1 MKNASG
7 QSKTSNA
14 AKLTIPTDVDTL
26 SITKHPVSKTAAVGK
41 TVYFS
46 VTATGKGLTYQ
57 WQYMP
62 ARSSTWSKCGLE
74 GAKTDTVSVPVVNG
88 RNGTSYRCVVTDSTG
103 ASLNSNAA
111 TLTLQEDL
119 KITKHPSSVTAASGK
134 TVYFSVEAAG
144 VGLTYQWQYQEPG
157 KAAWNKC
164 GLEGAKTDTVTVPVT
179 SARNG
184 YGYRCVVTDAG
195 GITAESNKATLTVST
210 ENSAKTSLIPDV
222 VKDIRDTIED
232 AVGGVT
238 GNTEKDPG
246 DGQDAA
252 DRREDAESTENRKE
266 TEEESSGDEE
276 KDAEED
282 TADVTNEQDPDPG
295 TEDLPVEEDTAEDR
309 TDENI
314 EETVDIGEDEP
325 DPDQDQTDTAPAD
338 ENEDSSSSA
347 YEDEDD
353 SSLETDTVPAGAED
367 ESIVEEEDATAEDA
381 YASDTGEETFDPVI
395 ITVQPES
402 VEVEEG
408 QQAILHVEAEGDELA
423 YQWQYRFKD
432 QEEWSDI
439 TEGTLKDLGSTSSVV
454 KDDSLLVA
462 ADPSMD
468 NLVFRCVISDD
479 HEQTCISDE
488 VTINVLSQETKEA
501 FDG

>member
-1 MKNASG
+1 
-7 QSKTSNA
+7 
-14 AKLTIPTDVDTL
+14 
-26 SITKHPVSKTAAVGK
+26 
-41 TVYFS
+41 
-46 VTATGKGLTYQ
+46 
-57 WQYMP
+57 MP

-282 TADVTNEQDPDPG
+282 TADVTNEQDPDAG

-347 YEDEDD
+347 YEDD
-353 SSLETDTVPAGAED
+353 SSLETDTVLAGAED

-381 YASDTGEETFDPVI
+381 DASDTGEETFDPVI